1 MNYQELLVDASKQ
14 LKSYKFNSAKLDA
27 ELILSK
33 TLGLSRETILL
44 NLNEKINDKVLEN
57 FNYYLKLR
65 KQNKPIAHILGFKD
79 FWKYKFKVD
88 NNVLIPRPETE
99 LIIEQALKIL
109 PKLSNKNIE
118 IAGSLPTRG
127 ETYKSDIFLSDK
139 ELLREF
145 QESASILNPYVDLF
159 YLDVLCSYK
168 EIELAL
174 ESIKNFDKDVIVGIH
189 LKDTGKLP
197 SGENIIGLKEI
208 LSNYKIRAVIGG
220 CISPEIY
227 QKVSAELKQLNY
239 EYGFKINAFENIPDD
254 WSITPNANPNLSLGK
269 RTDLN
274 PHAFVDF
281 CKKAISEGAS
291 FVGGCCEINHHHIQ
305 ALSNEL

>member
-1 MNYQELLVDASKQ
+1 MPVVN
-14 LKSYKFNSAKLDA
+14 KL
-27 ELILSK
+27 
-33 TLGLSRETILL
+33 
-44 NLNEKINDKVLEN
+44 NVFLEISG
-57 FNYYLKLR
+57 KLAQ
-65 KQNKPIAHILGFKD
+65 KA
-79 FWKYKFKVD
+79 V
-88 NNVLIPRPETE
+88 
-99 LIIEQALKIL
+99 
-109 PKLSNKNIE
+109 KLSNKKIE

-197 SGENIIGLKEI
+197 SGENILGLKKI

-269 RTDLN
+269 RTDLD
-274 PHAFVDF
+274 PDIFVDF
-281 CKKAISEGAS
+281 CKKAINDGAS

>member
-88 NNVLIPRPETE
+88 KNVLIPRPETE

-109 PKLSNKNIE
+109 TNLSNKNILDIGTGSGCIIISIIKERENCKATAIDKSLKALKVAKLNAEMHQVQKKIKFLNIDVDKYFANKYDLIVSNPPYIKDSE
-118 IAGSLPTRG
+118 ILSL
-127 ETYKSDIFLSDK
+127 
-139 ELLREF
+139 
-145 QESASILNPYVDLF
+145 
-159 YLDVLCSYK
+159 
-168 EIELAL
+168 
-174 ESIKNFDKDVIVGIH
+174 DKDVKLYEPKLALSGGKSGLNKVFKVIKKSQKL
-189 LKDTGKLP
+189 LKTNGKLIL
-197 SGENIIGLKEI
+197 EIGDKQSKEVKKYLI
-208 LSNYKIRAVIGG
+208 KNNFNQIQVFKDLSRKDR
-220 CISPEIY
+220 CI
-227 QKVSAELKQLNY
+227 VSTK
-239 EYGFKINAFENIPDD
+239 
-254 WSITPNANPNLSLGK
+254 AN
-269 RTDLN
+269 
-274 PHAFVDF
+274 
-281 CKKAISEGAS
+281 
-291 FVGGCCEINHHHIQ
+291 
-305 ALSNEL
+305 

>member
-1 MNYQELLVDASKQ
+1 MSTNIKLLDGGFGQAIINKGLDQ
-14 LKSYKFNSAKLDA
+14 IGTLWGCSAY
-27 ELILSK
+27 
-33 TLGLSRETILL
+33 
-44 NLNEKINDKVLEN
+44 LNEQDHQKVIDTHLDFINAGSKIITTSN
-57 FNYYLKLR
+57 FTIR
-65 KQNKPIAHILGFKD
+65 KRRLAQNKLEDKL
-79 FWKYKFKVD
+79 
-88 NNVLIPRPETE
+88 NVFLEISGK
-99 LIIEQALKIL
+99 LAQKAV
-109 PKLSNKNIE
+109 KLSNKKIE

-197 SGENIIGLKEI
+197 SGENILGLKKI

-269 RTDLN
+269 RTDLD
-274 PHAFVDF
+274 PDVFVDF
-281 CKKAISEGAS
+281 CKKAINEGAS

>member
-1 MNYQELLVDASKQ
+1 MSTNIKLLDGGFGQAIINKGLDQIGTLWGCSAYLNEHDHQKVIDTHLDFINAGSKIITTSNFTIRKRRLAQ
-14 LKSYKFNSAKLDA
+14 NKLEDKLNVFLEISGKLA
-27 ELILSK
+27 QKAVKLSK
-33 TLGLSRETILL
+33 
-44 NLNEKINDKVLEN
+44 KK
-57 FNYYLKLR
+57 
-65 KQNKPIAHILGFKD
+65 
-79 FWKYKFKVD
+79 
-88 NNVLIPRPETE
+88 
-99 LIIEQALKIL
+99 
-109 PKLSNKNIE
+109 IE

-145 QESASILNPYVDLF
+145 QESASILNTYVDLF

-197 SGENIIGLKEI
+197 SGENILGLKKI

-269 RTDLN
+269 RTDLD
-274 PHAFVDF
+274 PDVFVDF
-281 CKKAISEGAS
+281 CKKAINDGAS